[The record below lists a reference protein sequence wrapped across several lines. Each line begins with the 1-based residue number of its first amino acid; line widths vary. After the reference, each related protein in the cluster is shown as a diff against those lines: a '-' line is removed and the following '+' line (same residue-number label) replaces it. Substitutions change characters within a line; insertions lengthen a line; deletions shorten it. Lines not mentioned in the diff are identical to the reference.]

1 MGEAILMEWQNDDYP
16 VVNSVGL
23 GSDLDDNVI
32 FWRLKETAGT

>member
-32 FWRLKETAGT
+32 FWRLKETGGT